1 MFLFFDNSPKRQQY
15 FELRISFYGKKLQ
28 LNETKIAK
36 RNKNWQDTA
45 AGRMKNDVQSVI
57 KNDDRK
63 RNVEPAKQVDAKQQY
78 QIDHPPDCLLE
89 TISLADYDLFPNIKK
104 LLVIECISHIRSNEL
119 ERAAS
124 GISKMGGDCESDLNL
139 V

>member
-1 MFLFFDNSPKRQQY
+1 
-15 FELRISFYGKKLQ
+15 
-28 LNETKIAK
+28 
-36 RNKNWQDTA
+36 
-45 AGRMKNDVQSVI
+45 MKNEVQSVI

-104 LLVIECISHIRSNEL
+104 LLVIECSSHIKSTEL

-124 GISKMGGDCESDLNL
+124 GISTMGGDCESDLNL
-139 V
+139 M